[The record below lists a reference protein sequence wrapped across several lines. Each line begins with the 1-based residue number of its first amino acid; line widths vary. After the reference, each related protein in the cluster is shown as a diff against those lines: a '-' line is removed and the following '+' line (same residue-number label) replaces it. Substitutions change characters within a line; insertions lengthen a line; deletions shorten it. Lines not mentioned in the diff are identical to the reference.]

1 MSKKTYTLTMSEEQA
16 QVAVRALDLYTRI
29 GIGQFEEAFRVYDPL
44 NSELEPDER
53 RGMEILVTE
62 VKRIYGHPMNGSH
75 GIHNDKVRDDF
86 RAAYDIQQVI
96 RNRIAFDRNPE
107 GGMQVDFDTPR
118 AISQLPLPSI
128 KSEAK

>member
-62 VKRIYGHPMNGSH
+62 VKRLYGHPMNQEAFSAFY
-75 GIHNDKVRDDF
+75 F
-86 RAAYDIQQVI
+86 R
-96 RNRIAFDRNPE
+96 
-107 GGMQVDFDTPR
+107 
-118 AISQLPLPSI
+118 LPS
-128 KSEAK
+128 